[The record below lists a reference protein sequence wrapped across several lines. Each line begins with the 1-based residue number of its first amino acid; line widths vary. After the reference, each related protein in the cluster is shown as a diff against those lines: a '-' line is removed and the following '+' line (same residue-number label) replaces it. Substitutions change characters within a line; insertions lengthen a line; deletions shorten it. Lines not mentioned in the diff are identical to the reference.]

1 MNKEYDELIQEHY
14 RKVAEKHGL
23 SSAST
28 MEDNYMRTR
37 ETEAIVRFVH
47 HCLETH
53 FSGQQVT
60 IMDIGCGN
68 GYTLEVLTQQFPGH
82 HFIGIEKTDE
92 LRSLAAARFDGQLA
106 VRIMPGDI
114 RMPGYHQGIQVDVL
128 ICQRVFINLLDPQD
142 QRAALENTQGILRPP
157 QAGRSGSLA
166 MFIEGFNEP
175 MQRLNV
181 AREELGLEPIAPAYH
196 NLYMPEG
203 FFETPLMGAYVHPS
217 LLPANFLST
226 HYYLTRVL
234 FPYHTQG
241 KPLKRNSEFVNF
253 FSQALPECVGDY
265 SPVKAVYCSARTA

>member
-1 MNKEYDELIQEHY
+1 MNKDYDDLIQEHY

-37 ETEAIVRFVH
+37 ETEAIIRFVH
-47 HCLETH
+47 HCLETR
-53 FSGQQVT
+53 FTGQQIT

-68 GYTLEVLTQQFPGH
+68 GYTLEVLAKHFPGH
-82 HFIGIEKTDE
+82 HFVGIEKTDE
-92 LRSLAAARFDGQLA
+92 LRSLAAARFEGQPA
-106 VRIMPGDI
+106 VRILPGDI
-114 RMPGYHQGIQVDVL
+114 RQPGFQQGIQADIL

-142 QRAALENTQGILRPP
+142 QIRARENVASALRQP
-157 QAGRSGSLA
+157 QTDRSGALA
-166 MFIEGFNEP
+166 LFIEGFTEP
-175 MQRLNV
+175 LVRLNI

-203 FFETPLMGAYVHPS
+203 FFETAHLAAYTHDR

-241 KPLKRNSEFVNF
+241 KPLKRNSEFVSF
-253 FSQALPECVGDY
+253 FTQALPECVGDY
-265 SPVKAVYCSARTA
+265 SPVKAVYCAASA